1 MPASALPRLQAAP
14 ARRRCTAHAAG
25 PVPGRA
31 LLCPPACRQ
40 HPETLQRTELA
51 YIPDRNPLSPAWL
64 HAFGAT
70 EEYLV
75 LAEHPL

>member
-1 MPASALPRLQAAP
+1 
-14 ARRRCTAHAAG
+14 
-25 PVPGRA
+25 